1 MEEVLMVNT
10 MLLSLMVT
18 ASGIFETGK
27 DYTNRVYDFS
37 KPYVVQAYKVS
48 KPYAKWLAVAVVL
61 PCAYKA
67 YKYFTK
73 KTIKP
78 VVSRLS
84 EPTYVEPTKVEPTK
98 VEPTADKAET
108 VADKVE
114 TTDTTSTYT
123 TEIQNLLTKIEQ
135 GERNIVVSDEL
146 KSQMPLPCQRRI
158 EHAMMFL
165 QKDNER
171 TQEAGLRK
179 LEHTLRLC
187 LKS

>member
-1 MEEVLMVNT
+1 MVNT

-18 ASGIFETGK
+18 ASGVFETGK
-27 DYTNRVYDFS
+27 DYTRRAYDFS
-37 KPYVVQAYKVS
+37 KPYAVQAYEVS
-48 KPYAKWLAVAVVL
+48 KPYAKWIALAVVV
-61 PCAYKA
+61 PCAYKV
-67 YKYFTK
+67 YKYMTK
-73 KTIKP
+73 KSVKP
-78 VVSRLS
+78 AICKL
-84 EPTYVEPTKVEPTK
+84 TD
-98 VEPTADKAET
+98 DKTET
-108 VADKVE
+108 VADTLEMAVE
-114 TTDTTSTYT
+114 PTNVEQAASTSTYKE
-123 TEIQNLLTKIEQ
+123 EIQALITKIEQ

-171 TQEAGLRK
+171 TQESGLRK

>member
-1 MEEVLMVNT
+1 MVNT

-18 ASGIFETGK
+18 ASGVFETGK
-27 DYTNRVYDFS
+27 DYTRRAYDFS
-37 KPYVVQAYKVS
+37 KPYAVQAYEVS
-48 KPYAKWLAVAVVL
+48 KPYAKWIAVAVVL

-73 KTIKP
+73 KTVKP
-78 VVSRLS
+78 VVSTLS
-84 EPTYVEPTKVEPTK
+84 EPTK
-98 VEPTADKAET
+98 VEPTADK
-108 VADKVE
+108 VE
-114 TTDTTSTYT
+114 TTASTSTYT
-123 TEIQNLLTKIEQ
+123 TEIQNLLTKIAQ

>member
-1 MEEVLMVNT
+1 MVNT

-18 ASGIFETGK
+18 ASGVFETGK
-27 DYTNRVYDFS
+27 DYTRRAYDFS
-37 KPYVVQAYKVS
+37 KPYAVQAYEVS
-48 KPYAKWLAVAVVL
+48 KPYAKWIALAVVV
-61 PCAYKA
+61 PCAYKI
-67 YKYFTK
+67 YKYMTK
-73 KTIKP
+73 KSVKP

-84 EPTYVEPTKVEPTK
+84 EPTKVEPTI
-98 VEPTADKAET
+98 VEPTN
-108 VADKVE
+108 VE
-114 TTDTTSTYT
+114 QAASTSTYKE
-123 TEIQNLLTKIEQ
+123 EIQALITKIEQ

-171 TQEAGLRK
+171 TQESGLRK